1 MAATTYGDARDRQ
14 HRGEDEA
21 DAARFD
27 DLVPTAVLQEAKKAF
42 NSADFVRKHPKR
54 CCMILTKLLYMMHQG
69 QGDVLTGGSRE
80 ASDVFFGVTKLFQ
93 SEDVSFGTVRVP
105 GQDETWCSFAFE

>member
-1 MAATTYGDARDRQ
+1 MAAATYGDARDRP
-14 HRGEDEA
+14 HRGDDEA
-21 DAARFD
+21 EPGRFD
-27 DLVPTAVLQEAKKAF
+27 GLVPTAVLQEAKKAF

-93 SEDVSFGTVRVP
+93 SEDVSLTTCDYK
-105 GQDETWCSFAFE
+105 GQTCVQ